1 MLIAAQSELMSPVAP
16 LLFYAFAGLSVVG
29 ALGVVFSTQIVRM
42 AVFLLFTL
50 AGVAFLYF
58 LLEAEFLAA
67 IQLVV
72 YVGGTLILIIFGVM
86 LTSKNPFL
94 KMTVPL
100 SQRLIGWSIGAVVT
114 LFMGMIGVG
123 LLAGSSQGF
132 IGDETLAGTGS
143 FDIADLGRSL
153 LGEYM
158 LPFEMAGV
166 LLLVVMIGA
175 AYLAKSRP
183 GMEREG
189 GPGA

>member
-1 MLIAAQSELMSPVAP
+1 
-16 LLFYAFAGLSVVG
+16 
-29 ALGVVFSTQIVRM
+29 
-42 AVFLLFTL
+42 
-50 AGVAFLYF
+50 
-58 LLEAEFLAA
+58 
-67 IQLVV
+67 
-72 YVGGTLILIIFGVM
+72 
-86 LTSKNPFL
+86 
-94 KMTVPL
+94 MTVPL

-183 GMEREG
+183 AIWVMSRDRFKLTRSSLAAIL
-189 GPGA
+189 PSS